1 MISRRVGVPASVEAL
16 SSRSQRG
23 ANQYLLHSGHN
34 AMYCLRSL
42 LPYWGKAKSVQR
54 VENPHTHALL
64 RLHDGLVESPKFKFA
79 QGRVKS
85 SRLIFVVGLV

>member
-1 MISRRVGVPASVEAL
+1 
-16 SSRSQRG
+16 
-23 ANQYLLHSGHN
+23 
-34 AMYCLRSL
+34 MYCLRSL

-64 RLHDGLVESPKFKFA
+64 RLQDGLVKSPKFKFA